1 METRIQTRLSRL
13 LGKDLTDRLS
23 KPEYDKPVVNVV
35 DFASYREARKAEAE
49 SPAFAPHLPYIEA
62 IHNNPDVVL
71 QILMHGHTL
80 LGVLTK
86 GLNNPDGM
94 TDFQI
99 SVAADLM
106 GQLDGLYTQVHVPN
120 PTVEAPLELERIPTP
135 IRS

>member
-1 METRIQTRLSRL
+1 MKTRTQNRLSRL

-23 KPEYDKPVVNVV
+23 SEAYDKPVTNVV
-35 DFASYREARKAEAE
+35 DFASFRETRKAESE

-62 IHNNPDVVL
+62 IHNNPEVVL
-71 QILMHGHTL
+71 QILMHSHTL
-80 LGVLTK
+80 LDVLTK

-120 PTVEAPLELERIPTP
+120 PTVEAPLELERVPTP